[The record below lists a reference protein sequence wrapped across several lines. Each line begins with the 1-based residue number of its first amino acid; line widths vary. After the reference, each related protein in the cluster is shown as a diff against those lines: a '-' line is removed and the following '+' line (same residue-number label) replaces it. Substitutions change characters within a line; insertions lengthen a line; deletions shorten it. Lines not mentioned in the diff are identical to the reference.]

1 MGWRDAATIGP
12 TNIEP
17 RAFAMAAT
25 TGALQDP
32 GPAHRAI
39 GRGAATHN
47 LQRAGC
53 ISCFNAAPVPPL
65 DAQASA
71 VKTPKKV
78 NSMKTSQIIVSAST
92 ALAIGFSSALFAET
106 PADAAA
112 KAAKEMAKDVDAG
125 AAMTQGV
132 ADAVTDAA
140 ADVNAAKDAGLATSE
155 EAEAASRMSE
165 AANTEAAEMMEAK
178 IIADEA
184 AKEAATDAVLE
195 DSKELIEG
203 N

>member
-1 MGWRDAATIGP
+1 
-12 TNIEP
+12 
-17 RAFAMAAT
+17 
-25 TGALQDP
+25 
-32 GPAHRAI
+32 
-39 GRGAATHN
+39 
-47 LQRAGC
+47 
-53 ISCFNAAPVPPL
+53 
-65 DAQASA
+65 
-71 VKTPKKV
+71 
-78 NSMKTSQIIVSAST
+78 MKTSQIIVSAST